1 MKLEQQL
8 IELPSLEKSAWNAS
22 TAADVATLVSKIINT
37 TNTPI
42 DNIIIAEIKTQL
54 DLIAEKPEPTNEETF
69 AATMRLVQTIT
80 LATPTNTDD
89 AIASVLSDFVELFG
103 GENLFST
110 FKTWVLKIK
119 SRIQARR
126 AARNEDK

>member
-22 TAADVATLVSKIINT
+22 TAADVATLVSKIVNT

-42 DNIIIAEIKTQL
+42 DNTVIAEIKAQL

-80 LATPTNTDD
+80 LATPTNADD

>member
-22 TAADVATLVSKIINT
+22 TAADVATLVSKIVNT

-42 DNIIIAEIKTQL
+42 DNTVIAEIKAQL
-54 DLIAEKPEPTNEETF
+54 DLIADKPEPTNEETF

-80 LATPTNTDD
+80 LATPTNADD

>member
-42 DNIIIAEIKTQL
+42 DNTVIAEIKAQL

>member
-1 MKLEQQL
+1 
-8 IELPSLEKSAWNAS
+8 
-22 TAADVATLVSKIINT
+22 
-37 TNTPI
+37 
-42 DNIIIAEIKTQL
+42 
-54 DLIAEKPEPTNEETF
+54 
-69 AATMRLVQTIT
+69 MRLVQTIT